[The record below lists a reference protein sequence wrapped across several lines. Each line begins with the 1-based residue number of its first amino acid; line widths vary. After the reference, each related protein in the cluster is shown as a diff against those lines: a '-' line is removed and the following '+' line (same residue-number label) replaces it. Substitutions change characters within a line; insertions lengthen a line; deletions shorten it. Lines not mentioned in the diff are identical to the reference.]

1 MCLILGIMRILSR
14 LLVSTSTAIIL
25 TAATMIAI
33 LFAIDLTT
41 IANAQQPQQQQPSNQ
56 TAAIENGTLFQST
69 MDNFRVHVPQGWVIQ
84 DVNNTGSTLEAEV
97 LQGYGVLA
105 QLCPEGEEQQAAP
118 DVGGNGTVGSTF
130 SSMCQESEGNVVD
143 IVRHPNLSATVGFT
157 RDDYVSDHNNTV
169 NAILAYQ
176 LQKLQEIGYR
186 DIQIVNNT
194 DTAIKVDLS
203 TAASD
208 MIDND
213 NINAIPPSIRV
224 PAKLVQMTY
233 STASSAAPN
242 EIRTGYYLLTATS
255 IASPNPDMI
264 TGYGV
269 FYEDNSTARAA
280 ETTTPS
286 ASLAPT
292 PLPAPAREVFD
303 SFELIAS
310 EEAAQAILAA
320 IATQAQQLGQV
331 QQLVTV
337 QTVQTGVIGETISPL
352 SGTLNA
358 NDTEGVAPATF
369 KFDTDIRGGIE
380 PYAINWDFDDGSQ
393 ERDKETVVH
402 TFDEAGTY
410 TVTMT
415 VIDSAGQVGAAS
427 IGIAVEDPLP
437 DNPLPDNP
445 LPDNNTSSEDP
456 LPDDNT
462 SSEDQEDNTSS
473 EDQEDNTSSED
484 PIPDNPLP
492 DDNTSSEDPE
502 P

>member
-1 MCLILGIMRILSR
+1 
-14 LLVSTSTAIIL
+14 
-25 TAATMIAI
+25 MIAI

-118 DVGGNGTVGSTF
+118 DMGGNGTVGSTF

-157 RDDYVSDHNNTV
+157 RDDYFSDHNNTA

-176 LQKLQEIGYR
+176 LQKLQEVGYR
-186 DIQIVNNT
+186 DIQIVNST

-203 TAASD
+203 TAVSD

-255 IASPNPDMI
+255 VASPNLDMI

-269 FYEDNSTARAA
+269 FYEDNSTAIAAA
-280 ETTTPS
+280 EETTPS

-310 EEAAQAILAA
+310 EEAVQAILAA

-352 SGTLNA
+352 SGMLNA

-427 IGIAVEDPLP
+427 IGIAVEDPIPDNPLPDNPLPDNNTSSEEEDNTSSEDPLP

-456 LPDDNT
+456 
-462 SSEDQEDNTSS
+462 
-473 EDQEDNTSSED
+473 
-484 PIPDNPLP
+484 
-492 DDNTSSEDPE
+492 E

>member
-1 MCLILGIMRILSR
+1 MRILSR

-118 DVGGNGTVGSTF
+118 DVGGNSTVGSTF
-130 SSMCQESEGNVVD
+130 RSMCQESEGNVVD
-143 IVRHPNLSATVGFT
+143 IVRHPNLSATVGST
-157 RDDYVSDHNNTV
+157 RDDYVSEHNNTV

-213 NINAIPPSIRV
+213 NIDAILPSIRV

-320 IATQAQQLGQV
+320 IATQAQQL
-331 QQLVTV
+331 VTV

-380 PYAINWDFDDGSQ
+380 PYAINWDFDDGRQ

-445 LPDNNTSSEDP
+445 LPDNNTSSEDQE
-456 LPDDNT
+456 DNTNSEDQEDNT

-484 PIPDNPLP
+484 QEDN
-492 DDNTSSEDPE
+492 
-502 P
+502 

>member
-1 MCLILGIMRILSR
+1 
-14 LLVSTSTAIIL
+14 
-25 TAATMIAI
+25 MIAI

-56 TAAIENGTLFQST
+56 TATIENGTLFQST

-118 DVGGNGTVGSTF
+118 DMGGNGTVGSTF

-143 IVRHPNLSATVGFT
+143 IVRHLNLSATVGFT
-157 RDDYVSDHNNTV
+157 RDDYFSDHNNTA

-176 LQKLQEIGYR
+176 LQKLQEVGYR
-186 DIQIVNNT
+186 DILIVNST

-203 TAASD
+203 TSASD

-255 IASPNPDMI
+255 VASPNPDMI

-269 FYEDNSTARAA
+269 FYEDNSTATAAA

-310 EEAAQAILAA
+310 EEAVQAILAA

-427 IGIAVEDPLP
+427 IGIAVEDPI
-437 DNPLPDNP
+437 PDNP

-456 LPDDNT
+456 
-462 SSEDQEDNTSS
+462 
-473 EDQEDNTSSED
+473 
-484 PIPDNPLP
+484 IPDNPLP
-492 DDNTSSEDPE
+492 DNNTSSEEEDNTSSEEEDNTSSEDPE

>member
-1 MCLILGIMRILSR
+1 MRILSR

-25 TAATMIAI
+25 TAAATMIAI
-33 LFAIDLTT
+33 LFAIDLTA

-255 IASPNPDMI
+255 IASPKPDMI

-269 FYEDNSTARAA
+269 FYEDNSTARSA

-292 PLPAPAREVFD
+292 PLPAPAREVFG

-337 QTVQTGVIGETISPL
+337 HTVQTGVIGETISPL

-427 IGIAVEDPLP
+427 IGIAVEDPIP
-437 DNPLPDNP
+437 DNPLPD
-445 LPDNNTSSEDP
+445 DNTSSEDP

-462 SSEDQEDNTSS
+462 SSEDQDNTSS
-473 EDQEDNTSSED
+473 ED
-484 PIPDNPLP
+484 PLP
-492 DDNTSSEDPE
+492 DDNTSSEDQDNTSSEDQDNTSSEDQDNTSSEDPE